1 MRRLLAG
8 GIILALALLF
18 TLPFDMAYAD
28 TITASSP
35 AYIYTSSPNT
45 TVEDRY
51 MLAGTYQGNPPL
63 ASDPG
68 IYLTSV
74 SVSWL
79 VQSGDQLAIKYFDY
93 QGNLIGTRTI
103 DPNTTTPPYSDTP
116 PAGTYAAKLVLT
128 SGDISGDR
136 YFWYESVSN
145 TNGITV
151 LYPAPVSGS
160 GIIGGGGG
168 EPPPPPPPSSDP
180 MLTELQ
186 NINSQLNTITR
197 KLNTLIANSATMI
210 SQLGLIGDYL
220 SSINSLL
227 SQAVNE
233 LQGVNS
239 RLDTVNDKLDTVNS
253 QLSAIKG
260 KLNDIYTYLST
271 PRTANTITVNPSTP
285 YFSPYPNMP
294 EPPYTTPY
302 QYNRDQYLPQMP
314 PEEPSP
320 GPLPPIPAP
329 TVMEHEPPVQR
340 DQPITKDTPLEREP
354 AIRDQ
359 PLQKDPVVRDEPL
372 PRDPVVRDNPLS
384 RDPVVRDSPL
394 SRDPVIQRDT
404 PLQREEPIVR
414 DAPLQ
419 RDPPLQPEPPL

>member
-1 MRRLLAG
+1 MKKWF
-8 GIILALALLF
+8 ALAFLIPLIHSQPIPAWAATF
-18 TLPFDMAYAD
+18 YPSTPVYVTAYENSSALSDAD
-28 TITASSP
+28 LIANANRTYPPYLQSVTIEWA
-35 AYIYTSSPNT
+35 AITSSDTVKIIWYDVSYNQMGETIVTSSGQTLSAPTNCWAAKISLT
-45 TVEDRY
+45 T
-51 MLAGTYQGNPPL
+51 G
-63 ASDPG
+63 SDPG
-68 IYLTSV
+68 KRYVWV
-74 SVSWL
+74 S
-79 VQSGDQLAIKYFDY
+79 QATDTF
-93 QGNLIGTRTI
+93 GNLSIFPAPDTSDAGSGG
-103 DPNTTTPPYSDTP
+103 TTPPPSD
-116 PAGTYAAKLVLT
+116 GTT
-128 SGDISGDR
+128 
-136 YFWYESVSN
+136 
-145 TNGITV
+145 
-151 LYPAPVSGS
+151 
-160 GIIGGGGG
+160 
-168 EPPPPPPPSSDP
+168 PPSSDP
-180 MLTELQ
+180 VLTELQ
-186 NINSQLNTITR
+186 NINSQLNTITG
-197 KLNTLIANSATMI
+197 KLNTLIANSGTMI
-210 SQLGLIGDYL
+210 SQLGVIGDYL

-227 SQAVNE
+227 NQAVNE

-260 KLNDIYTYLST
+260 KLNDIYTYFST

-372 PRDPVVRDNPLS
+372 PRDPVVRDTPLS